1 MKPLRYYGNKIVL
14 SVKIQM
20 KKIVWK
26 IVTDYRWNKVRSENW
41 PISSKMVT
49 MIRTTVSFIGMVGF
63 KFQWKWVQDR
73 MGRETLD
80 RMDKENSF
88 QEFW

>member
-26 IVTDYRWNKVRSENW
+26 IVTDYRWNKIRSENW
-41 PISSKMVT
+41 PISSKMENYGKFHRNGGFQIP
-49 MIRTTVSFIGMVGF
+49 MEMGSGQNGKGNIG
-63 KFQWKWVQDR
+63 
-73 MGRETLD
+73 
-80 RMDKENSF
+80 
-88 QEFW
+88 